1 MTTMKVAGRLLTADA
16 DTRTLRYRLLPYGE
30 PGNTNLGKVTAS
42 AGVLDI
48 PEPSALSLNLE
59 HDYTR
64 PVGKFATVEDT
75 PAGIEAAVRLAATTA
90 GNDALM
96 EASEGLR
103 TGISVEI
110 EDAVIRDGK
119 LLGGKLTGAG
129 LVVRP
134 AFPSA
139 QLVAADAGELA
150 GEAAALAD
158 AATTHATKLADAA
171 AEAEPEEEPQE
182 EEDTVI
188 PQSTTPAAF
197 SAPSAPKLT
206 ARQTFMAT
214 VKETGKLEAALD
226 PIIQADVFDPTTVPA
241 FVGEIWTGRDY
252 FQRFAPLVSHAPLT
266 AQEMTGWRWVTTPD
280 VADYA
285 GNLAEVPTNVVQAE
299 PFNFGAS
306 RVASGHKIDRI
317 HIDMPNPAFWDSF
330 YKERANNYSRLM
342 DSKVIAHL
350 TNVANST
357 AATVAAGVTDP
368 WHKLIVGAQTAL
380 EFAVPDFAI
389 VGADLYQQMAL
400 TTELDKLA
408 FLNASLGLEEGSLA
422 NFRIVGAP
430 ISNTALNGKVIVGAS
445 ASTTLYELPGSPI
458 RVEALDV
465 AHGGVDAG
473 LFGYYALFTSDKR
486 GIVSVGNAA

>member
-1 MTTMKVAGRLLTADA
+1 MKVAGRLLTADA

-42 AGVLDI
+42 AGVLSI
-48 PEPSALSLNLE
+48 PEDPAALSLNLE

-64 PVGKFATVEDT
+64 PVGKFASVEDT
-75 PAGIEAAVRLAATTA
+75 PAGIDAAVRLAATTA

-96 EASEGLR
+96 EAAEGLR

-119 LLGGKLTGAG
+119 LMGGRLTGAG

-150 GEAAALAD
+150 DEAAALAD
-158 AATTHATKLADAA
+158 AATAHATNLADAA
-171 AEAEPEEEPQE
+171 AEADPEEETSE
-182 EEDTVI
+182 EEEETVI

-197 SAPSAPKLT
+197 SAPAAPKLT

-214 VKETGKLEAALD
+214 IKDTGKLEAALD
-226 PIIQADVFDPTTVPA
+226 PIIQADVFDATTVPA

-266 AQEMTGWRWVTTPD
+266 AQKMTGWRWVSTPE
-280 VADYA
+280 VGDYA
-285 GNLAEVPTNVVQAE
+285 GNLAEVPTNEVKAE
-299 PFNFGAS
+299 PFDFEAK

-317 HIDMPNPAFWDSF
+317 HVDMPNPAFWDSF
-330 YKERANNYSRLM
+330 YRERANNYSRLM

-350 TNVANST
+350 TDAANST

-408 FLNASLGLEEGSLA
+408 FLNASLGLEEGQLA

-445 ASTTLYELPGSPI
+445 ASTTLYELAGSPI

-473 LFGYYALFTSDKR
+473 LFGYYALETSDKR